1 MFPALPDGL
10 QYTRDCVDSSG
21 WGVVAIRPFV
31 AGEIIGPFEGTR
43 MTKAAFKELY
53 GTDKR
58 YTYYPTHNWPNS
70 STVIVAKDP
79 RNFITY
85 INEGKE
91 PNVDLHRFKLR
102 ALKEIVVGEELLLK
116 YGKQYPRNY
125 SLP

>member
-1 MFPALPDGL
+1 MFPTLPDGL

-21 WGVVAIRPFV
+21 WGVVATRPFV
-31 AGEIIGPFEGTR
+31 AGEIIGQFEGTR
-43 MTKAAFKELY
+43 MTKAAFKALY
-53 GTDKR
+53 GTDTL
-58 YTYYPTHNWPNS
+58 YTYYPTQNFPNC
-70 STVIVAKDP
+70 TVIVAKDP

-91 PNVDLHRFKLR
+91 PNVGLARFKLR